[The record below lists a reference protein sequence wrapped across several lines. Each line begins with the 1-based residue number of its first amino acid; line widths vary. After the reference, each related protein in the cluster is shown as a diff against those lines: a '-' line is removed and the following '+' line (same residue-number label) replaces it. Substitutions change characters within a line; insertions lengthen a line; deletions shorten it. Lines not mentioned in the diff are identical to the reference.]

1 LNKEEHTLETETYFL
16 LSAVHTKKNVKK
28 AIIKQMRKMEYYAKH
43 DGSYKSV
50 SKIED
55 SEGTDAQ
62 GSFIKKS
69 FFFSQKKKK
78 RYTKDSSYYRLE
90 VKYLFCRIVYP
101 VSLSKPKQNEISEIL
116 KTIKVKNRN

>member
-16 LSAVHTKKNVKK
+16 LSAVYTKKNVKK

-43 DGSYKSV
+43 DGSSKSV

-62 GSFIKKS
+62 GSFIKNL
-69 FFFSQKKKK
+69 FYFLKKK
-78 RYTKDSSYYRLE
+78 RRD
-90 VKYLFCRIVYP
+90 I
-101 VSLSKPKQNEISEIL
+101 Q
-116 KTIKVKNRN
+116 KTALIIG

>member
-43 DGSYKSV
+43 DGSSKSV

-62 GSFIKKS
+62 GSFIKNL
-69 FFFSQKKKK
+69 FYFLKKK
-78 RYTKDSSYYRLE
+78 RRD
-90 VKYLFCRIVYP
+90 I
-101 VSLSKPKQNEISEIL
+101 Q
-116 KTIKVKNRN
+116 KTALIIG